1 MRYYSTPEPGSD
13 RERIANVERVPSLE
27 TPERILIV
35 GAHPDDPDAFC
46 GGSVAAWTDAGAEIW
61 YVVVTSGDKGI
72 PDLET
77 DLATFTETREQEQL
91 NSAEYLGAQG
101 VTFLRYTDGEVFD
114 SLELRERITLEIRR
128 FKPGLIITH
137 DPMTRQYRQH
147 PDHRAVGFATIHSA
161 FPSSHLMTFFPQHA
175 EEGFEPHVTGQML
188 LFGSDTPDIFI
199 DIGSTFE
206 RKIEALEMHVSQ
218 EAAFHGALHER
229 MRKRAEGAGEQS
241 RQYELAEPYLFVD
254 LG

>member
-1 MRYYSTPEPGSD
+1 
-13 RERIANVERVPSLE
+13 VERVPTLE
-27 TPERILIV
+27 VPERILIV

-46 GGSVAAWTDAGAEIW
+46 GGSVAAWTDAGAEVW

-72 PDLET
+72 PDVET

-101 VTFLRYTDGEVFD
+101 VTFLRHVDGEVFD

-128 FKPGLIITH
+128 FKPDLIITH
-137 DPMTRQYRQH
+137 DPLTRIYRQH

-161 FPSSHLMTFFPQHA
+161 FPSSHLPTFFPHHA
-175 EEGFEPHVTGQML
+175 EDGVEPHVTKNML
-188 LFGSDTPDIFI
+188 LFGSDRSDTFI
-199 DIGSTFE
+199 DIGATFE
-206 RKIEALEMHVSQ
+206 RKVEALEMHVSQ
-218 EAAFHGALHER
+218 EAAFHGELRER
-229 MRKRAEGAGEQS
+229 MRRRSAAAGEES
-241 RQYELAEPYLFVD
+241 GQYELAEAFLYVD

>member
-1 MRYYSTPEPGSD
+1 MTSNPEQD
-13 RERIANVERVPSLE
+13 ADQK

-46 GGSVAAWTDAGAEIW
+46 GGSVATWSDAGAEIW
-61 YVVVTSGDKGI
+61 YVVVTSGDKGV
-72 PDLET
+72 PDAET
-77 DLATFTETREQEQL
+77 DVTTFTEIREQEQL

-101 VTFLRYTDGEVFD
+101 VTFLRYIDGEVFD

-128 FKPGLIITH
+128 FKPDLIVTH
-137 DPMTRQYRQH
+137 DPLTRQYRQH

-161 FPSSHLMTFFPQHA
+161 FPTSHLPTFFPHHI
-175 EEGFEPHVTGQML
+175 EEGIDPHVTRHML
-188 LFGSDTPDIFI
+188 LFGSDQPDTFI
-199 DIGSTFE
+199 DIGETFD

-218 EAAFHGALHER
+218 EAAFHGALRER
-229 MRKRAEGAGEQS
+229 MRHRAETAGQQS
-241 RQYELAEPYLFVD
+241 GQYELAESFLLVD

>member
-1 MRYYSTPEPGSD
+1 M
-13 RERIANVERVPSLE
+13 ERVPSLE
-27 TPERILIV
+27 NPERILIV

-46 GGSVAAWTDAGAEIW
+46 GGSVAAWTDSGAEVW

-72 PDLET
+72 PDTET
-77 DLATFTETREQEQL
+77 DLETFTETREQEQL

-101 VTFLRYTDGEVFD
+101 VTFLRYIDGEVFD

-128 FKPGLIITH
+128 FKPDLIISH
-137 DPMTRQYRQH
+137 DPLTRNYRQH

-161 FPSSHLMTFFPQHA
+161 FPSSHLPTFFPKHA
-175 EEGFEPHVTGQML
+175 EDGIEPHVTSNML
-188 LFGSDTPDIFI
+188 LFGSDQPDTFI
-199 DIGSTFE
+199 DIGATFD

-218 EAAFHGALHER
+218 ESAFHGELRER
-229 MRKRAEGAGEQS
+229 MQRRSATAGVES
-241 RQYELAEPYLFVD
+241 GEYELAEAFLYVD